1 MTYTFKPGDTI
12 LDTHDNAK
20 GVVHSVRGGKT
31 IPGLEVYTV
40 VMTDGSQRFLYST
53 RMILPPKPKAPV
65 E

>member
-1 MTYTFKPGDTI
+1 MYTFRPGDMVR
-12 LDTHDNAK
+12 DSHDNAT

-40 VMTDGSQRFLYST
+40 VMTDGTQRFLYST
-53 RMILPPKPKAPV
+53 RMNLLPKPKAPV